1 MVGEEGSRQTPIL
14 RQGYRRSRP
23 LPGADFLTYRRLIR
37 PLVPTNKVP
46 TFSKLGMGWGMYEKQ
61 RATSLPSAEARLW
74 QSENGS
80 LAVVIANHVNEEIS
94 FAYAVNPSEY
104 GFGAGELQ
112 ISEITPKDI
121 GDLEVSKN
129 TIKRTETLSPRQ
141 LKIIVIRPR

>member
-1 MVGEEGSRQTPIL
+1 
-14 RQGYRRSRP
+14 
-23 LPGADFLTYRRLIR
+23 
-37 PLVPTNKVP
+37 
-46 TFSKLGMGWGMYEKQ
+46 
-61 RATSLPSAEARLW
+61 
-74 QSENGS
+74 ENGS

-104 GFGAGELQ
+104 GFGARELQ